1 MRTIFVRMKL
11 KSLLKYGLP
20 LLGAAIL
27 LWYAYKDTD
36 FSQMGSDLAQCDP
49 LWLLLTIPIQFVAH
63 TSRARRWQLLLEPL
77 GAYPSLKN
85 TFIAVMAGYFGNLI
99 LPRMGEVTRCGV
111 LYNTNN
117 IPLTDSGGTVVAE
130 RAIDVLTLAL
140 VLGLGLLFE
149 YELLGGFLLDILGQK
164 KDVQEGVSGLFI
176 LGFALGLG
184 AVGVALF
191 WLLRAKLLA
200 IKPIAKIWEIVV
212 RLFTA
217 VLSIFRLKK
226 SGAFVF
232 HSLLIWTCYW
242 LTHLFF
248 MKSFSATAD
257 LALSASLITFI
268 AGTMGMIAPV
278 QGGVGAYHFMVAAAF
293 TGLYQLTDQS
303 AKSFAF
309 LSHTGST
316 LFLMVI
322 GGICFVIGVIISA
335 PKTPPI
341 SETRS

>member
-1 MRTIFVRMKL
+1 MKL
-11 KSLLKYGLP
+11 NNLLKYGLP

-36 FSQMGSDLAQCDP
+36 FSQMGDDLVQCNP
-49 LWLLLTIPIQFVAH
+49 FWLLLTIPIQFIAH
-63 TSRARRWQLLLEPL
+63 LSRARRWQLLLEPL
-77 GAYPSLKN
+77 GNIPSLKN

-130 RAIDVLTLAL
+130 RAIDVLTLGL
-140 VLGLGLLFE
+140 VLGLGLMFE

-164 KDVQEGVSGLFI
+164 KDVKEGVSGLMI

-184 AVGVALF
+184 SVGVAVF
-191 WLLRAKLLA
+191 WLLRARLLA
-200 IKPIAKIWEIVV
+200 IKPIAKIWEIVTK
-212 RLFTA
+212 LFLA
-217 VLSIFRLKK
+217 VMSIFRLKR
-226 SGAFVF
+226 SGEFVL
-232 HSLLIWTCYW
+232 HSVLIWTCYW

-248 MKSFSATAD
+248 MKSFGATAD
-257 LALSASLITFI
+257 LVLSASLITFI

-293 TGLYQLTDQS
+293 TGLYNLTDQS

-316 LFLMVI
+316 LFLLIV
-322 GGICFVIGVIISA
+322 GGICFVLGIVISA
-335 PKTPPI
+335 PKTPNSSQTTPK
-341 SETRS
+341 